1 MFLIL
6 SFFKFI
12 FKDYPYLNRPEVEA
26 RLAEDD
32 EIWEL
37 LTAQGTGDYMD
48 GTPNN
53 NIDDND
59 DDDNNNTLDQDT
71 YYIDDK
77 VPVRRG
83 KK

>member
-1 MFLIL
+1 M
-6 SFFKFI
+6 
-12 FKDYPYLNRPEVEA
+12 NRPEVEA

-32 EIWEL
+32 EIWDL

-53 NIDDND
+53 NSSNNGDDDGD
-59 DDDNNNTLDQDT
+59 DDDDDNNTLDQDT